1 MSDWSPSSE
10 MWFRFCIPQNALKK
24 SSISLHTLKYKL
36 ILFFSFRRGNST
48 RYESSAALQRSVC
61 GCHADRWHC
70 PGCWFHAMSQS
81 LEGRKPYCLFKVHKG
96 LTTKNITV
104 LTELKG
110 LSGQN
115 TLSEVLERSTLRKS
129 GLLLNAVY
137 FVLHA
142 WLSCVNVIHNVG
154 NYLTPLNSLPSILRL
169 DRLAIT
175 ITNLS

>member
-1 MSDWSPSSE
+1 MRVFLMETLGKQSGPLSQAHKPFWGAFHLWVTDHPHLKCDSYSAYHK
-10 MWFRFCIPQNALKK
+10 MLLKK

-48 RYESSAALQRSVC
+48 CYESSAALRRSVC

-115 TLSEVLERSTLRKS
+115 TLSEILERARWKIRSVT
-129 GLLLNAVY
+129 
-137 FVLHA
+137 
-142 WLSCVNVIHNVG
+142 
-154 NYLTPLNSLPSILRL
+154 
-169 DRLAIT
+169 
-175 ITNLS
+175 

>member
-1 MSDWSPSSE
+1 MH
-10 MWFRFCIPQNALKK
+10 I
-24 SSISLHTLKYKL
+24 LKYKL
-36 ILFFSFRRGNST
+36 ILFFDFRRGNSR
-48 RYESSAALQRSVC
+48 RYESSAAFQRSVC

-115 TLSEVLERSTLRKS
+115 TLSEILERGNQVRYLMRVTC
-129 GLLLNAVY
+129 V
-137 FVLHA
+137 
-142 WLSCVNVIHNVG
+142 SCVNVIHNVG
-154 NYLTPLNSLPSILRL
+154 PYLTPLN
-169 DRLAIT
+169 
-175 ITNLS
+175 N